1 MAALC
6 LSRLDFADSAEPYYR
21 RAGRLS
27 RDDLH
32 VRAYGLVRANRRLQ
46 AEAAHRQILEQWPE
60 GPLETV
66 GRPATRVDGLARARG
81 EARYTQDLQLP
92 GKNGPG
98 FSHVA
103 KDHGRR
109 TRRTVKAVL
118 APAWVEFDGAAQVAQ
133 VRRTVTRKG
142 KKTVEVVYVITS
154 DADADAA
161 TLAAWIQEQL
171 DRDCGE
177 HR

>member
-1 MAALC
+1 MPTLYA
-6 LSRLDFADSAEPYYR
+6 
-21 RAGRLS
+21 
-27 RDDLH
+27 
-32 VRAYGLVRANRRLQ
+32 
-46 AEAAHRQILEQWPE
+46 
-60 GPLETV
+60 
-66 GRPATRVDGLARARG
+66 
-81 EARYTQDLQLP
+81 QLKKLP
-92 GKNGPG
+92 WKNVPG

-154 DADADAA
+154 DADADAGAA
-161 TLAAWIQEQL
+161 TLAAWIQERWHTQNKL
-171 DRDCGE
+171 HWVRDVTYDEDRSQVRTGNGPRVMASLRNLAIAILRLTGHTSVAAALRYHARQPGRPLQTITRC
-177 HR
+177 